1 MTTDILR
8 EELTMAPETA
18 PRTPSGTAAHRFLAV
33 VAHSGAR
40 PALRQG
46 EVTYTYEELA
56 RSAGGVASWLRE
68 QGVGRGDV
76 VATLMDRSPRCMAAV
91 LGAWAVGAAYVHL
104 EATDPDPRVATL
116 LATTGARAVLT
127 DERNAPRV
135 LDPHGQG
142 ARPARTVPE
151 AAQGAPYEIDPD
163 LDPADVAYLVC
174 TSGSTGTPKAVV
186 VQHSALLNY
195 SDAFWE
201 RVTPDALDSFGLAT
215 TFAADLGKVSV
226 YGALLSGARLD
237 VYPRDTTLDPA
248 ALAADL
254 KAHPADCLTYTP
266 SQLEALAAEGDLAS
280 LLPERVLVVAGE
292 AFPPRLAEAVLR
304 VRPDLEV
311 HNGYGPSEATILAT
325 THRVQ
330 LADGGR
336 ARVPVGTPLAG
347 VRARVVGED
356 GRPVRDGT
364 PGILYLG
371 GACAAAGYL
380 GEPELT
386 AAKFVALDGPEEGV
400 FYCTDDLVVREP
412 GGVLDYLGRADR
424 QLKVRGNRV
433 EPGEVE
439 TALLALPGV
448 RQAVVT
454 GERPTPDA
462 PLELVA
468 YLVGEAEPRE
478 LTREL
483 RATLSAALV
492 PSRLHVVPAIPVN
505 LNGKADFAALR
516 AAVAA
521 APTTEGAAPVEP
533 PRPGTEQLIAGIWA
547 QALGRDP
554 IGRHERFLEIGG
566 DSFKALTVFARLRK
580 HHPKLVI
587 AQLYAHA
594 TIAALAAELDGTGAP
609 DTTPAPAAPAVVE
622 L

>member
-1 MTTDILR
+1 MTADMLR
-8 EELTMAPETA
+8 EERTMAPETA
-18 PRTPSGTAAHRFLAV
+18 PRTPSGTAAHRFLDIA
-33 VAHSGAR
+33 AR
-40 PALRQG
+40 CGTSPALRQG

-56 RSAGGVASWLRE
+56 RSAGGVARWLRE

-116 LATTGARAVLT
+116 LATTGATAVVT
-127 DERNAPRV
+127 DERNAPRAR
-135 LDPHGQG
+135 DPHG
-142 ARPARTVPE
+142 RPSRTVPD
-151 AAQGAPYEIDPD
+151 AQQGAPYEIGPD

-195 SDAFWE
+195 CDAFWE
-201 RVTPDALDSFGLAT
+201 RITPDALDSFGLAT

-266 SQLEALAAEGDLAS
+266 SQLEALGAEGDLAA

-325 THRVQ
+325 THRVD

-336 ARVPVGTPLAG
+336 TRVPVGTPLGG
-347 VRARVVGED
+347 VRARVLGVD
-356 GRPVRDGT
+356 GRPVPDGT

-386 AAKFVALDGPEEGV
+386 AAKFAALDGPE
-400 FYCTDDLVVREP
+400 
-412 GGVLDYLGRADR
+412 
-424 QLKVRGNRV
+424 
-433 EPGEVE
+433 GESS
-439 TALLALPGV
+439 T
-448 RQAVVT
+448 
-454 GERPTPDA
+454 
-462 PLELVA
+462 
-468 YLVGEAEPRE
+468 
-478 LTREL
+478 
-483 RATLSAALV
+483 
-492 PSRLHVVPAIPVN
+492 
-505 LNGKADFAALR
+505 
-516 AAVAA
+516 
-521 APTTEGAAPVEP
+521 APTTSSSGSPAASSTTWGAPTGSSRSGATASSPARWRARCSRCPASGRPSSRGNGPHPRPRWSSSPISWARRTRGNWPGNCAPPCP
-533 PRPGTEQLIAGIWA
+533 PRSSPAGSTWC
-547 QALGRDP
+547 P
-554 IGRHERFLEIGG
+554 P
-566 DSFKALTVFARLRK
+566 S
-580 HHPKLVI
+580 P
-587 AQLYAHA
+587 
-594 TIAALAAELDGTGAP
+594 
-609 DTTPAPAAPAVVE
+609 
-622 L
+622 

>member
-1 MTTDILR
+1 MTADTLR
-8 EELTMAPETA
+8 EERTMAPETA
-18 PRTPSGTAAHRFLAV
+18 PRTASGTAAHRFLDIA
-33 VAHSGAR
+33 ARCGAR

-46 EVTYTYEELA
+46 DVTYTYEELA
-56 RSAGGVASWLRE
+56 RSAGGVARWLRE

-104 EATDPDPRVATL
+104 EATDPDPRVVTL
-116 LATTGARAVLT
+116 LATTGARAVVT

-135 LDPHGQG
+135 RDPHG
-142 ARPARTVPE
+142 RPSRTVPE
-151 AAQGAPYEIDPD
+151 AAQGAPYETGPD
-163 LDPADVAYLVC
+163 LDPSDVAYLVC

-195 SDAFWE
+195 CDAFWE

-266 SQLEALAAEGDLAS
+266 SQLEALGAEGDLAA

-325 THRVQ
+325 THRVE
-330 LADGGR
+330 LADGGH

-347 VRARVVGED
+347 VHARVLGGD
-356 GRPVRDGT
+356 GRPVADGT

-386 AAKFVALDGPEEGV
+386 AAKFVALDGPEGGV

-439 TALLALPGV
+439 SALLALPGV

-454 GERPTPDA
+454 GERPSPEA

-468 YLVGEAEPRE
+468 YLVGEADPRE

-516 AAVAA
+516 AAVEAA
-521 APTTEGAAPVEP
+521 ARTSTGGAPVEP
-533 PRPGTEQLIAGIWA
+533 PRPGTEQLIADIWA
-547 QALGRDP
+547 QALGRDAL
-554 IGRHERFLEIGG
+554 GRNERFLEIGG

-594 TIAALAAELDGTGAP
+594 TIAALAAELDGTGAT
-609 DTTPAPAAPAVVE
+609 DTTPAPAVVE

>member
-1 MTTDILR
+1 MTADMLR
-8 EELTMAPETA
+8 EERTMAPETA
-18 PRTPSGTAAHRFLAV
+18 PRTPSGTAAHRFLDIA
-33 VAHSGAR
+33 ARSGAR

-46 EVTYTYEELA
+46 EVTHTYEELA
-56 RSAGGVASWLRE
+56 RSAGGVARWLRE

-76 VATLMDRSPRCMAAV
+76 VATLMDRSPLCMAAV

-116 LATTGARAVLT
+116 LATTGARAVVT

-135 LDPHGQG
+135 RDPHG
-142 ARPARTVPE
+142 RPSRTVPD
-151 AAQGAPYEIDPD
+151 AAQGAPYEIGPD

-195 SDAFWE
+195 CDAFWE
-201 RVTPDALDSFGLAT
+201 RITPDALDSFGLAT

-254 KAHPADCLTYTP
+254 EAHPADCLTYTP
-266 SQLEALAAEGDLAS
+266 SQLEALGAEGDLAA

-325 THRVQ
+325 THRVG

-347 VRARVVGED
+347 VRARVLGED
-356 GRPVRDGT
+356 GRPVPDGT

-371 GACAAAGYL
+371 GACAASGYL
-380 GEPELT
+380 GEPDLT
-386 AAKFVALDGPEEGV
+386 AAKFVALDGPESGV

-439 TALLALPGV
+439 SALLALPGV

-454 GERPTPDA
+454 GERPAPEA

-468 YLVGEAEPRE
+468 YLVGEADPRE

-516 AAVAA
+516 AAVEAA
-521 APTTEGAAPVEP
+521 ARTVADGAPAEP
-533 PRPGTEQLIAGIWA
+533 PRPGTEQLIADIWA
-547 QALGRDP
+547 QALGRDAL
-554 IGRHERFLEIGG
+554 GRNERFLEIGG

-594 TIAALAAELDGTGAP
+594 TIAALAAELDGTGKKTT
-609 DTTPAPAAPAVVE
+609 DTTPAPAVVE